1 MRVFRSKVDAF
12 VVVATVLPVLVAL
25 GIVMIQTKG
34 DTRVLVILIPI
45 LLIVALL
52 PISTMR
58 ATDYRIDGDELRIR
72 CGFLSWRVPI
82 HSIRSIAPTRNMSSA
97 PALSLDRLAIHYRI
111 DGQQKTILVSPID
124 KRGFIDALRTVNPS
138 IRG

>member
-1 MRVFRSKVDAF
+1 MRVFRSKVDGF
-12 VVVATVLPVLVAL
+12 VVILTVVPVLVAVA
-25 GIVMIQTKG
+25 IVMIRSKG
-34 DTRVLVILIPI
+34 DTRVLFVLIPI

-58 ATDYRIDGDELRIR
+58 TTDYRIDGDELRIR

-82 HSIRSIAPTRNMSSA
+82 HSIRFIDPTRDMSSA

-111 DGQQKTILVSPID
+111 DGQPKTILVSPID
-124 KRGFIDALRTVNPS
+124 KRGFIDALRAVNSS